1 MKLISGGFFD
11 YDNSKSLI
19 SELEKKTLAP
29 AFWNDNQA
37 AAKINRR
44 ISVCRD
50 KISTYDAAGKQL
62 EDIKTGI
69 EILDEA
75 EDIEILSNS
84 EATVKSIEEL
94 FEKIELET
102 VFSGEMD
109 SNNAILNIHPGAGGT
124 ESQDWA
130 QMLFRMYQRWCE
142 INNFETE
149 ILDYQL
155 GEEAGVKNV
164 TMLVKG
170 KYAYG
175 YLSAEIGIHRLVRI
189 SPFDSNARRHTS
201 FTAVAVMPELPED
214 IDIAIAEEDI
224 RIDTYRASGAG
235 GQHVNRTDSAVR
247 ITHIPSGIVVQC
259 QNDRS
264 QHKNKANAMKV
275 LKSKLFE
282 KHEIEKKSEINR
294 ISGEKS
300 DIAWGHQI
308 RSYTFQP
315 YTLVKDHRT
324 DVEIGNIQ
332 AVMDGNID
340 AFIKAYLKYKAR
352 K

>member
-1 MKLISGGFFD
+1 LKLISGGFFD

-149 ILDYQL
+149 ISFAILIFSI
-155 GEEAGVKNV
+155 V
-164 TMLVKG
+164 T
-170 KYAYG
+170 
-175 YLSAEIGIHRLVRI
+175 I
-189 SPFDSNARRHTS
+189 
-201 FTAVAVMPELPED
+201 
-214 IDIAIAEEDI
+214 
-224 RIDTYRASGAG
+224 
-235 GQHVNRTDSAVR
+235 
-247 ITHIPSGIVVQC
+247 
-259 QNDRS
+259 
-264 QHKNKANAMKV
+264 
-275 LKSKLFE
+275 
-282 KHEIEKKSEINR
+282 
-294 ISGEKS
+294 
-300 DIAWGHQI
+300 
-308 RSYTFQP
+308 
-315 YTLVKDHRT
+315 
-324 DVEIGNIQ
+324 
-332 AVMDGNID
+332 
-340 AFIKAYLKYKAR
+340 
-352 K
+352 